1 MQTYLSFIFVIRKSG
16 SFLKVKLPYDPFWAS
31 VGRSVCHDF
40 LKGRFT
46 FMLLSC
52 FFFITT

>member
-16 SFLKVKLPYDPFWAS
+16 SFLKVKLRYDPFWAS